1 VPVNDLGELS
11 DAQLAAE
18 TAEKVARPRRDP
30 ADSFVLHA
38 PLELTARASL
48 LPYVRPDR
56 RDVARARLFELGRR
70 FQGWGPAA
78 ALPTVD
84 DRAYTD
90 AAAAAD
96 ALVRA
101 VAQGDPDGVD
111 APASWLGD
119 RVAPAQ
125 LASLL
130 GPEVLPLLGA
140 AAHAPIFLFHLPR
153 VAPRGE
159 LTGRLVRP
167 LVRELAR
174 MPDTRLRW
182 IEDRSATHDSPAEAL
197 AEALASVRRRGRPE
211 IGFIAPTMERIDDAE
226 TSRLLGPLVGG
237 RDIAARSRVVLRTA
251 ARSMLLESTEFAPY
265 IWTHC
270 LTLPQAALGCA
281 PSLPDPSLAL
291 AVAASHVAGFRAAFA
306 ARDLCGA
313 LPEPL
318 EGSLDDAIEAG
329 PDDAARVAIGADPSV
344 RSDLIAVLVSRA
356 AAHTDA
362 HYVKYT
368 LACLDAAADDP
379 ASAGLY
385 LAAAAKLA
393 GYWSQIEP
401 E

>member
-1 VPVNDLGELS
+1 
-11 DAQLAAE
+11 
-18 TAEKVARPRRDP
+18 
-30 ADSFVLHA
+30 
-38 PLELTARASL
+38 
-48 LPYVRPDR
+48 
-56 RDVARARLFELGRR
+56 
-70 FQGWGPAA
+70 
-78 ALPTVD
+78 
-84 DRAYTD
+84 
-90 AAAAAD
+90 
-96 ALVRA
+96 
-101 VAQGDPDGVD
+101 
-111 APASWLGD
+111 
-119 RVAPAQ
+119 
-125 LASLL
+125 
-130 GPEVLPLLGA
+130 
-140 AAHAPIFLFHLPR
+140 
-153 VAPRGE
+153 
-159 LTGRLVRP
+159 
-167 LVRELAR
+167 
-174 MPDTRLRW
+174 
-182 IEDRSATHDSPAEAL
+182 
-197 AEALASVRRRGRPE
+197 
-211 IGFIAPTMERIDDAE
+211 MERIDDAE